1 LRTKQTLPK
10 AGFVVLGIHGE
21 PCWII
26 THYRELKMLALEFLL
41 IRQAHVVHGYT
52 LKEITAHL
60 GLHYSTAGKAFARA
74 EQES

>member
-1 LRTKQTLPK
+1 MGTMLLN
-10 AGFVVLGIHGE
+10 
-21 PCWII
+21 
-26 THYRELKMLALEFLL
+26 MLALEFLL